1 MPLDQLSDVTNF
13 QLLDAIELPLNKQA
27 KETINNAQ
35 KIMNKRSSDVSVVQ
49 NHLSSSLVLLG

>member
-13 QLLDAIELPLNKQA
+13 QLLNAIELPLNKQA

>member
-13 QLLDAIELPLNKQA
+13 QLLNAIELPLNKQA

-35 KIMNKRSSDVSVVQ
+35 KIMNKRSSEVSVVQ